1 MSRLALEK
9 NQIWL
14 YLAGIIAGLLFGKPA
29 TAISGYLEL
38 MLWPTLA
45 LLLYST
51 FTQVSLTRL
60 PEAFR
65 DLRFLAAVL
74 TGNFVVVPLIVWL
87 LLLLLPDDP
96 ALRLGVLLV
105 LLVPCTDWFITFTQ
119 LGRGDVKRAISA
131 TPINLL
137 VQFALLP
144 AYLWFFMDMDV
155 QTNLQID
162 PWMLAMA
169 FSGLI
174 LLPLVIAYV
183 TERWAEADTNR
194 QINIEKIGFLPVPL
208 LTIVLFLIAVT
219 QVNIILDALPVLIKV
234 APVFV
239 VYLLLAALASRLL
252 GYVFALPTS
261 GGRTL
266 AFSLGTRNSFVVLP
280 LALALPAGWE
290 TTVIVIVCQT
300 LVELFGMIFYLWWIP
315 EKLFRSA

>member
-1 MSRLALEK
+1 MNRLALEK

-14 YLAGIIAGLLFGKPA
+14 YLAGIFAGLLFGKLA
-29 TAISGYLEL
+29 TAISDYLEL

-65 DLRFLAAVL
+65 DMRFLSAVL

-87 LLLLLPDDP
+87 LLLLLPADP

-119 LGRGDVKRAISA
+119 LGQGDVKRAISA

-137 VQFALLP
+137 AQFALLP
-144 AYLWFFMDMDV
+144 VYLWLFMDMEV
-155 QTNLQID
+155 QAPVQID
-162 PWMLAMA
+162 PYMLGMA
-169 FSGLI
+169 FTGLI
-174 LLPLVIAYV
+174 LLPLVIAYF
-183 TERWAEADTNR
+183 TEHWAQAEASR
-194 QINIEKIGFLPVPL
+194 QVHIDKIGFLPVPL
-208 LTIVLFLIAVT
+208 LTIVLFLIAAT
-219 QVNIILDALPVLIKV
+219 QVNIILDALPVLIAV

-239 VYLLLAALASRLL
+239 IYLLLAALASRLL
-252 GYVFALPTS
+252 GDIFALGTS
-261 GGRTL
+261 SGRTL

-300 LVELFGMIFYLWWIP
+300 LVELFGMLFYLWWIP
-315 EKLFRSA
+315 EKVFQS